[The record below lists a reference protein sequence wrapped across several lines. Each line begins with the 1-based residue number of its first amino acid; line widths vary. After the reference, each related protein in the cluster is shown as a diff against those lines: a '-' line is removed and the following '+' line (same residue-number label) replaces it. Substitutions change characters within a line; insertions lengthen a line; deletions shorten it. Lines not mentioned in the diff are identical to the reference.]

1 MGRVINP
8 DGAGKNRTNLT
19 RSVVLALRELVK
31 QNDTNQQTLDLAAFI
46 VLALD
51 AIAATIDSSVEAW
64 EKRGYWLKAD
74 RFRMEWAWTV
84 SLGQTMRKALVQQD
98 WALVAIT
105 AAQIAEKL
113 NNIEVPQR
121 HKLGTPWVG
130 AWDRLSYP
138 SRFTGAK
145 NLSP

>member
-8 DGAGKNRTNLT
+8 DGAGKNRTNMT

-31 QNDTNQQTLDLAAFI
+31 QNETNQQTLDLAAFI
-46 VLALD
+46 VLALE

-84 SLGQTMRKALVQQD
+84 SLGQTMRKAVMQQD
-98 WALVAIT
+98 WALVAVT
-105 AAQIAEKL
+105 AAQIAGKL

-130 AWDRLSYP
+130 AWDRLSA
-138 SRFTGAK
+138 SRVSGTK